1 MVQRRIPPDRE
12 LHTKCFAR
20 FVFERMSDAELAL
33 IVTSVERL
41 LPTLSVDADRET
53 ARGNQKEARREQ
65 AVRRYPELATH
76 RGAVEG
82 AATARARRA
91 AVEALVTWSRAQ
103 LAVYPDLVERYR
115 RQQQPD
121 VSEKVRVLG
130 AAAAAV
136 ARMEFLLGTML
147 HRGGAWET
155 SGANRGPMVDDYTGG
170 ASAAWCTRFATSA
183 LAAIRGESVRTSSG
197 YKVANPTEFSGID
210 LETDAA
216 HGGAF
221 VGTRRSRSATA
232 ADNPFVELRQTLETI
247 TAGTRTDLTA
257 QQAAEAFLRDRIRPQ
272 AGDIVVTRRGTASP
286 NSFAARSLSHTLM
299 VESLSGTRMSLIEG
313 NAGASTDR
321 VHGRV
326 LDLSLVGDVEE
337 IVFINRPSLG
347 SGVSDTEE
355 ARMGTASVAA
365 ADQVDEMAILGP
377 IDDLNLLLE
386 ELARS
391 EGDVSRGAP
400 GGTVAEMVGHR

>member
-1 MVQRRIPPDRE
+1 
-12 LHTKCFAR
+12 
-20 FVFERMSDAELAL
+20 
-33 IVTSVERL
+33 
-41 LPTLSVDADRET
+41 
-53 ARGNQKEARREQ
+53 
-65 AVRRYPELATH
+65 
-76 RGAVEG
+76 
-82 AATARARRA
+82 
-91 AVEALVTWSRAQ
+91 
-103 LAVYPDLVERYR
+103 
-115 RQQQPD
+115 
-121 VSEKVRVLG
+121 
-130 AAAAAV
+130 
-136 ARMEFLLGTML
+136 
-147 HRGGAWET
+147 
-155 SGANRGPMVDDYTGG
+155 
-170 ASAAWCTRFATSA
+170 
-183 LAAIRGESVRTSSG
+183 
-197 YKVANPTEFSGID
+197 
-210 LETDAA
+210 
-216 HGGAF
+216 
-221 VGTRRSRSATA
+221 
-232 ADNPFVELRQTLETI
+232 
-247 TAGTRTDLTA
+247 
-257 QQAAEAFLRDRIRPQ
+257 
-272 AGDIVVTRRGTASP
+272 
-286 NSFAARSLSHTLM
+286 M